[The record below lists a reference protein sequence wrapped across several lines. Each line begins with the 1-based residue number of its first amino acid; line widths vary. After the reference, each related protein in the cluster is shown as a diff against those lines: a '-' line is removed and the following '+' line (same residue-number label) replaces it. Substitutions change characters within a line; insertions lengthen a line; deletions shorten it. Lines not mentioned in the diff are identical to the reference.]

1 MNRSLAACALLSLA
15 LAAAAPASQSG
26 PLTLAGSLDV
36 NLSGRGRSLD
46 LNTLYDAET
55 SFDGYHLRLDA
66 QGEVAGG
73 FRAVVQVR
81 LSDAAEPRVVAAYL
95 MYTPRPER
103 DLHAIAGK
111 MPWLVG
117 TWGARAAPE
126 RQPLV
131 GTPLMYQLP
140 TRLPSDA
147 IVPDA
152 DSLYRIEA
160 ASGGSSY
167 GGGGEV
173 HGMRVVE
180 DGWWDV
186 GLGLMGSARG
196 LEFALGISNGTP
208 GAPNPARDVN
218 SGKTALGRVGLAPL
232 PGVRVGVSGAYGAWL
247 PEALD
252 SQLPAGRGASDYHQ
266 RLVMAD
272 AELLG
277 GHAELRG
284 EAFLNA
290 WETPTLGTLRARG
303 GYAEGKLTLAAGCY
317 AAARY
322 DLLRFSKLHEST
334 GEPFP
339 WNDDVDRIEAGGGYR
354 PSRGTL
360 LKVVWQ
366 RTTLADGE
374 ETDREDLF
382 AAQFVLVF

>member
-1 MNRSLAACALLSLA
+1 MLSLA
-15 LAAAAPASQSG
+15 LACAAPAAPAG
-26 PLTLAGSLDV
+26 PLTVAGGLDINAV
-36 NLSGRGRSLD
+36 GRGRSLD

-66 QGEVAGG
+66 EGQVASG
-73 FRAVVQVR
+73 FRAVLQTR
-81 LSDAAEPRVVAAYL
+81 LSDAVEPRVYAAYL

-131 GTPLMYQLP
+131 GTPLMYQFP

-147 IVPDA
+147 IVPDP

-167 GGGGEV
+167 GGAGEV

-180 DGWWDV
+180 NGWWDV
-186 GLGLMGSARG
+186 GLGLMGSANRI
-196 LEFALGISNGTP
+196 EFALGITNGTP

-218 SGKTALGRVGLAPL
+218 SGKTALGRVGFAPL
-232 PGVRVGVSGAYGAWL
+232 SGLRVGASGAYGAWM
-247 PEALD
+247 PKALD
-252 SQLPAGRGASDYHQ
+252 SGLPAGRGASDYHQ
-266 RLVMAD
+266 RLAMAD
-272 AELLG
+272 AELLA

-284 EAFLNA
+284 ETFLNV

-303 GYAEGKLTLAAGCY
+303 GYAEGKLTLAPGCY

-322 DLLRFSKLHEST
+322 DLLRFSHLNEST
-334 GEPFP
+334 GESFP